1 MTRWFPRR
9 SNKPRLK
16 LAQSLGA
23 FAEPGGVS
31 PLFVFFFAT
40 NAGETDVEL
49 RAAYLEPKGGER
61 LDLAGLLGEGLPR
74 TLVPG
79 EEVRLQVRAKRLAGL
94 LDERG
99 YGGRPKVKL
108 VIEDGLGN
116 LHDHGFRFRVHEYLR
131 LKDE

>member
-1 MTRWFPRR
+1 MTRWFARR
-9 SNKPRLK
+9 TDKPRLK

-40 NAGETDVEL
+40 NAGETDIEL
-49 RAAYLEPKGGER
+49 RAAYVEPGRGER
-61 LDLAGLLGEGLPR
+61 LDLTGLLEGFPR
-74 TLVPG
+74 TLSPG
-79 EEVRLQVRAKRLAGL
+79 EEIRLQVRAKKLAGL
-94 LDERG
+94 LKERG

-108 VIEDGLGN
+108 VVEDALGN
-116 LHDHGFRFRVHEYLR
+116 LHGEGFRFRVDEYLR